1 MTKSLIHSITNDLTL
16 ACQACR
22 GAFEHGGKDAAGWA
36 IMFMLCIII
45 PMLAMVGYF
54 IYRIAKRQEAHADS
68 SFDDPF
74 LTDNNSNH

>member
-1 MTKSLIHSITNDLTL
+1 MSNITL

-45 PMLAMVGYF
+45 PMLGMVGFF
-54 IYRIAKRQEAHADS
+54 IYRIAKRQKAYADS
-68 SFDDPF
+68 QYNDPF
-74 LTDNNSNH
+74 LTENNFKH

>member
-1 MTKSLIHSITNDLTL
+1 MLNQFMNNITL

-45 PMLAMVGYF
+45 PMLGMVGFF
-54 IYRIAKRQEAHADS
+54 IYRIAKRQKAHADS
-68 SFDDPF
+68 QYNDPF
-74 LTDNNSNH
+74 LTENNFKH